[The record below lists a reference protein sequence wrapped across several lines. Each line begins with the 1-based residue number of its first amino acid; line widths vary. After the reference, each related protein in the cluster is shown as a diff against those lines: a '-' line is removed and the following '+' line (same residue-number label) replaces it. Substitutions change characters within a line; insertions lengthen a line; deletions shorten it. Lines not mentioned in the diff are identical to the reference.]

1 MIGHRRLK
9 LNRAVGLAALL
20 IAAGSTARAGQY
32 SNAYFFGDSLTDAG
46 VFAALPGVGTNDH
59 FSTNP
64 GTVWAQKLGARY
76 GLSVTA
82 AYATNPAANPYTFSP
97 IASGN
102 DFAVG
107 MGRVNLAPTLQAE
120 AVNIPSMSAQVTD
133 FLARGAVDPN
143 ALYALAS
150 GHNDVITQYMALPA
164 NGGTT
169 SLADAQAALVTAA
182 GDMAAQVARMRAAG
196 ARHLIV
202 VGIMDITKTPFG
214 QSQTPANLAQL
225 QTLVSTYNTAL
236 TSALSGQNLLYF
248 DTSRLLDTIVADP
261 AAFGVTN
268 TTDPACNPLSLGCV
282 APASTTGYLFA
293 DPKHPSAIGHRII
306 SDWVYSSL
314 EAAGNVG
321 LLSQVAL
328 KRADAQWRAIDGRLQ
343 EFENFGFKGRG
354 VFFSSD
360 YASSHRS
367 ASAMLPAGDD
377 AGTSFILGYET
388 ALSDALFGG
397 VTLSYAHAPFEF
409 SDSQGTVRY
418 DEWALSAFGAYKFGA
433 FYANALA
440 SYSRL
445 DFATARRIALGVFN
459 TQETGDTAGNRFA
472 VKGQVGYN
480 FTNGDVVHGPLA
492 GLSWTR
498 VDVDAFREMS
508 DSITAMTYG
517 EQTRESL
524 RSRLGWQVAT
534 QTDWFGT
541 RVRPYVQLTY
551 DYEHTS
557 DERSYQVGFVGGT
570 SGLDMPTS
578 NLTGGYGTV
587 LAGVNAE
594 ITKSMRLGVGASTTI
609 SQPGERLSAVTV
621 TLSAPF

>member
-1 MIGHRRLK
+1 MIRSRRIIS
-9 LNRAVGLAALL
+9 NQAVCLAALL
-20 IAAGSTARAGQY
+20 VAGASGAQAGQY
-32 SNAYFFGDSLTDAG
+32 SNAYFFGDSLTDVG
-46 VFAALPGVGTNDH
+46 VFTALSWVGANNH

-64 GTVWAQKLGARY
+64 GTIWAQNLGAKY
-76 GLSVTA
+76 GVSFTP
-82 AYATNPAANPYTFSP
+82 AYATDAASNPYTFSLV
-97 IASGN
+97 AGGN

-107 MGRVNLAPTLQAE
+107 MGRVNLAPTLSAE
-120 AVNIPSMSAQVTD
+120 AVNIPPMSAQVTD
-133 FLARGAVDPN
+133 FLARGALDPN

-169 SLADAQAALVTAA
+169 SLADAQSALVTAA
-182 GDMAAQVARMRAAG
+182 GDMAAQVARMRVAG

-202 VGIMDITKTPFG
+202 VGIMDITKTPYG
-214 QSQTPANLAQL
+214 QQQTPANLAQL

-236 TSALSGQNLLYF
+236 TSALAGQNLLYF
-248 DTSRLLDTIVADP
+248 NTSRLLDTIVANP
-261 AAFGVTN
+261 TAFGITN
-268 TTDPACNPLSLGCV
+268 TTDAACTSFSLGCP
-282 APASTTGYLFA
+282 APAGTEGYLFA
-293 DPKHPSAIGHRII
+293 DPKHPSEIGHRII

-314 EAAGNVG
+314 EAASNVG

-360 YASSHRS
+360 YASSQRS

-377 AGTSFILGYET
+377 AGTNFILGYET
-388 ALSDALFGG
+388 AVSDSLFGG
-397 VTLSYAHAPFEF
+397 VTLSYAHAPF
-409 SDSQGTVRY
+409 DLPGNQGSVAY
-418 DEWALSAFGAYKFGA
+418 HEWALSAFGAYKFGS

-445 DFATARRIALGVFN
+445 DFTTTRRIALGAFN
-459 TQETGDTAGNRFA
+459 TQETGDTDGNRFA
-472 VKGQVGYN
+472 AKGQVGYN
-480 FTNGDVVHGPLA
+480 FTGGNIVHGPLA

-498 VDVDAFREMS
+498 VNVDGFRETS
-508 DSITAMTYG
+508 DNITAMTYG

-534 QTDWFGT
+534 QTDWFGA
-541 RVRPYVQLTY
+541 RLRPYAQLSY
-551 DYEHTS
+551 DHEYKS
-557 DERSYQVGFVGGT
+557 DERSYRVGFVGGT
-570 SGLDMPTS
+570 SELDMPTS

-594 ITKSMRLGVGASTTI
+594 ITKSMRLGVGASTTFG
-609 SQPGERLSAVTV
+609 QTGERLSAVTI
-621 TLSAPF
+621 TLGASF

>member
-1 MIGHRRLK
+1 MLGHRRFLS
-9 LNRAVGLAALL
+9 NRAVALVALL
-20 IAAGSTARAGQY
+20 VAAGSGAQAGQY

-46 VFAALPGVGTNDH
+46 VFAALPGVGANDH

-64 GTVWAQKLGARY
+64 GTVWAQNLGAKY
-76 GLSVTA
+76 GVSVTA
-82 AYATNPAANPYTFSP
+82 AYATNPANNPYTFSSV
-97 IASGN
+97 ASGN

-107 MGRVNLAPTLQAE
+107 MGRVNLAPTLQPE
-120 AVNIPSMSAQVTD
+120 AVNIPSMSTQVTD

-143 ALYALAS
+143 ALYALSS

-196 ARHLIV
+196 ARYLIV
-202 VGIMDITKTPFG
+202 VGITDITKTPFG

-236 TSALSGQNLLYF
+236 TTALAGQNLLYF
-248 DTSRLLDTIVADP
+248 NTSRLLDTIIANP

-268 TTDPACNPLSLGCV
+268 TTDAACNPLSLGCV
-282 APASTTGYLFA
+282 APASTSGYLFA

-306 SDWVYSSL
+306 SDWAYTSL
-314 EAAGNVG
+314 EAASNVG

-328 KRADAQWRAIDGRLQ
+328 KRADAQWRAIDGRVQ

-360 YASSHRS
+360 YASSQRAS
-367 ASAMLPAGDD
+367 SAMLSAGDD

-388 ALSDALFGG
+388 ALSDDLFGG
-397 VTLSYAHAPFEF
+397 VTLSYAHAPF
-409 SDSQGTVRY
+409 DLPNNQGSVGY
-418 DEWALSAFGAYKFGA
+418 NEWALSAFGAYKFGA
-433 FYANALA
+433 FYANALT

-445 DFATARRIALGVFN
+445 DFASTRRIALGVFN

-472 VKGQVGYN
+472 AKGQIGYN
-480 FTNGDVVHGPLA
+480 FVSGNIVHGPLA
-492 GLSWTR
+492 GLAWTR
-498 VDVDAFREMS
+498 VDIDAFNESS
-508 DSITAMTYG
+508 DSITAMTFG
-517 EQTRESL
+517 GQTRESL

-534 QTDWFGT
+534 QTQWLGA
-541 RVRPYVQLTY
+541 RVRPYAQLSY
-551 DYEHTS
+551 DYEHKS
-557 DERSYQVGFVGGT
+557 DERTYRVGFVGGT

-587 LAGVNAE
+587 LAGVDAE
-594 ITKSMRLGVGASTTI
+594 ITRSMRLGVGASTTI
-609 SQPGERLSAVTV
+609 SQPGERLSTVTV
-621 TLSAPF
+621 TLSALF